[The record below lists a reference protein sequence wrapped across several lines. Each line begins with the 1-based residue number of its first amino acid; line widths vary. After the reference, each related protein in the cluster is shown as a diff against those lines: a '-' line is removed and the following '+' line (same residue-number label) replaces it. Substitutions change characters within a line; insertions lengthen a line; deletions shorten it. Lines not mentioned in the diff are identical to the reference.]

1 MTRTVNIAN
10 MTFGRYYVNRLR
22 ENCYR
27 QIHIFTFTQQILVR
41 TNLSKMYFS
50 STRSLNDLKCTCIIE
65 VILKANNLRI
75 SIIYLNTIWTFYVV
89 IVAVESHRYD
99 TLLFTQLY
107 LTQTILLNSYM
118 DMCNWKFQGKLRFS
132 QTHKT
137 SVNKIQKVSQNRE
150 TVSVARYA
158 HLKIPK

>member
-1 MTRTVNIAN
+1 M
-10 MTFGRYYVNRLR
+10 
-22 ENCYR
+22 
-27 QIHIFTFTQQILVR
+27 
-41 TNLSKMYFS
+41 
-50 STRSLNDLKCTCIIE
+50 
-65 VILKANNLRI
+65 
-75 SIIYLNTIWTFYVV
+75 WTFYVV

-107 LTQTILLNSYM
+107 LTQIILLNSYM
-118 DMCNWKFQGKLRFS
+118 DMYNWKFQGKLRFS